1 MVINLSSISMAMMS
15 YDFNSKPLLIFWETT
30 KACGLKCEHCRASAI
45 LDALPGEMTFDQSI
59 NFLSHIKEFGKPYPI
74 VILTGG
80 DMLRKHRIWDI
91 MDYLRSQEIPFSVS
105 PAVTDLLTHEAILK
119 FKEFGVSS
127 VSISLDGM
135 REVHEKVRGVAGVY
149 DDTVKAIED
158 LISTGISMQINTVVM
173 RSTVHDLPHVLK
185 LIIDKGV
192 KVWEVFFLI
201 KTGRGI
207 DREDLSPEEY
217 ENVNKF
223 LLFATGYG
231 IRIRTVESPIYRRI
245 TMQYGKNGLIKGG
258 RLFDEL
264 REETV
269 SLIGNPSK
277 EYASSVIPTRDGFG
291 IIFVG
296 HDGEVYPSGFLP
308 YSVGNVKDR
317 SIVDIYRNS
326 DLLNSIRNPD
336 NLHGKCGLC
345 EYRKVCG
352 GSRARAFA
360 YTGDPFGTDPSC
372 IYEPSAVPE

>member
-1 MVINLSSISMAMMS
+1 MS

-45 LDALPGEMTFDQSI
+45 LEALPGEMDYDESI
-59 NFLSHIKEFGKPYPI
+59 NFLSHIREFGKPYPI

-80 DMLRKHRIWDI
+80 DMLRKNRIWDI
-91 MDYLRSQEIPFSVS
+91 MSYLGSQEIPFSVS
-105 PAVTDLLTHEAILK
+105 PAVTDLLTHEVIMK
-119 FKEFGVSS
+119 FRKFGVSS

-135 REVHEKVRGVAGVY
+135 KEVHERVRGIAGVY
-149 DDTVKAIED
+149 EATVRAIED
-158 LISTGISMQINTVVM
+158 LVNAGISMQINTVVM
-173 RSTVHDLPHVLK
+173 RSTVGDLPQVLK

-207 DREDLSPEEY
+207 DREDLTPEEY
-217 ENVNKF
+217 EDVNRF

-245 TMQYGKNGLIKGG
+245 TMQYSRGDRITGG
-258 RLFDEL
+258 PLFEEL
-264 REETV
+264 KARAVEM
-269 SLIGNPSK
+269 LGNPPK
-277 EYASSVIPTRDGFG
+277 EYAKSVIPTRDGFG

-308 YSVGNVKDR
+308 YSVGNVKNQ

-326 DLLNSIRNPD
+326 DLLNRIRNPD

-345 EYRKVCG
+345 EYRNVCG
-352 GSRARAFA
+352 GSRARAYA

-372 IYEPSAVPE
+372 VYIPSTTGGTA